1 LDVDRLGE
9 VIEYSNRAQDYFLKL
24 KDYRKNIPS
33 PISIGSFYITG
44 SAMMGLC
51 GVPEFVNWMK
61 DRYESTKLKVEK
73 GKKVLPEERIRCL
86 WIANCID
93 FDYF

>member
-1 LDVDRLGE
+1 
-9 VIEYSNRAQDYFLKL
+9 
-24 KDYRKNIPS
+24 
-33 PISIGSFYITG
+33 
-44 SAMMGLC
+44 MMGLC

-93 FDYF
+93 FDPCPWDSRFVSLGVIKEKFNRFFDSFF